1 MMCGGVG
8 SAKPADDEVRAV
20 LNEVNTIIITG
31 KYMKFS
37 VWWLYCM

>member
-20 LNEVNTIIITG
+20 LNEVNNNFIIN
-31 KYMKFS
+31 YQLSFNL
-37 VWWLYCM
+37 VY